1 MTNINKRIIRVRRFS
16 FDIKKKICILIF
28 NILKSSNSQK
38 SNSNIKKELSYLI
51 HNLDLNSRLVKGE
64 NLSIPIEKDI
74 FKPKVLLFERL
85 SFLLNNS
92 EYTSVIKDHFSILII
107 FMKEI
112 LKLINSK
119 EKLSLENLRKHLR
132 NNLNINWRSDNIK
145 KILIALNIYKKLIF
159 ET

>member
-1 MTNINKRIIRVRRFS
+1 
-16 FDIKKKICILIF
+16 
-28 NILKSSNSQK
+28 
-38 SNSNIKKELSYLI
+38 
-51 HNLDLNSRLVKGE
+51 
-64 NLSIPIEKDI
+64 
-74 FKPKVLLFERL
+74 
-85 SFLLNNS
+85 
-92 EYTSVIKDHFSILII
+92 
-107 FMKEI
+107 MKEI